1 MRILL
6 KLLAL
11 IAVVGALALVVY
23 ALVFDLPAPQ
33 RDIVI
38 PVEQR

>member
-11 IAVVGALALVVY
+11 IAVVGALALVAY